1 MFVIP
6 ICYVVKPNFR
16 APIKHVYVMDLVF
29 FMLLHKFYLYITSQV
44 YSFIAHLLLF
54 TSCVSFYCFKYF
66 DFSNIFIF
74 LFYYV
79 CGYFPFYL
87 HYLVITWFSIF
98 HVSFYSVCMVLFCC
112 FFIIYLCSYF
122 FQLFIFNVFIIKLLF
137 LTWSCLGNKIFWVGV
152 MCRFMIGV
160 NRLSIIPSVVVNRM

>member
-74 LFYYV
+74 LFYV

-87 HYLVITWFSIF
+87 HYLVVYYLVFYFSCF
-98 HVSFYSVCMVLFCC
+98 LLFCMYG
-112 FFIIYLCSYF
+112 FI
-122 FQLFIFNVFIIKLLF
+122 LLF
-137 LTWSCLGNKIFWVGV
+137 LYYLSMQLFVYYFSSIFLY
-152 MCRFMIGV
+152 CSFALIYFLR
-160 NRLSIIPSVVVNRM
+160 

>member
-79 CGYFPFYL
+79 CGYFPVYL
-87 HYLVITWFSIF
+87 YYLVVYYLVFYFSCF
-98 HVSFYSVCMVLFCC
+98 LLFCMYG
-112 FFIIYLCSYF
+112 FI
-122 FQLFIFNVFIIKLLF
+122 LLF
-137 LTWSCLGNKIFWVGV
+137 LYYLSMQLF
-152 MCRFMIGV
+152 F
-160 NRLSIIPSVVVNRM
+160 SIIYF

>member
-1 MFVIP
+1 MFVAIFHFTC
-6 ICYVVKPNFR
+6 ITWLF
-16 APIKHVYVMDLVF
+16 ITWFSIFHVSFYSVCMALFCCF
-29 FMLLHKFYLYITSQV
+29 FIIYLCSYLYITSQV

-87 HYLVITWFSIF
+87 YYLVIYYLVFYFSCF
-98 HVSFYSVCMVLFCC
+98 LLF
-112 FFIIYLCSYF
+112 FMYGFI
-122 FQLFIFNVFIIKLLF
+122 LLF
-137 LTWSCLGNKIFWVGV
+137 LYY
-152 MCRFMIGV
+152 
-160 NRLSIIPSVVVNRM
+160 LSM

>member
-16 APIKHVYVMDLVF
+16 VPIKHVYVMDLVF

-74 LFYYV
+74 FVLLCLWLFSSLLV
-79 CGYFPFYL
+79 LLGCLLLGFLFFMFPFILY
-87 HYLVITWFSIF
+87 VWFYF
-98 HVSFYSVCMVLFCC
+98 VVSL
-112 FFIIYLCSYF
+112 
-122 FQLFIFNVFIIKLLF
+122 LFIYVVIFFNYLF
-137 LTWSCLGNKIFWVGV
+137 LMFLLSNYYSLLGAVLEIRFFEWV
-152 MCRFMIGV
+152 
-160 NRLSIIPSVVVNRM
+160 